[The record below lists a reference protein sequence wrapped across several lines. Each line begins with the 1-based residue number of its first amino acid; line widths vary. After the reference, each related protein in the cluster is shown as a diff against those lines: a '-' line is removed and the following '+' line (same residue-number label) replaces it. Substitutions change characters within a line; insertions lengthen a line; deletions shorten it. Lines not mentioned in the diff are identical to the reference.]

1 MLHFWYMKKSPS
13 IRYIAVY
20 VLAALV
26 IVESAMLLF
35 GTYVEKAFAPTVASS
50 DDTVSWQTVTIG
62 GIVTFEIP
70 KDCSLDSGA
79 GNAYLICPT
88 ADNSQPTPEMKFS
101 SDGITVNIR
110 RWENLES
117 PYWDHIVG
125 SLKIVQPMTHDITI
139 NVQK

>member
-1 MLHFWYMKKSPS
+1 
-13 IRYIAVY
+13 
-20 VLAALV
+20 
-26 IVESAMLLF
+26 MLLF
-35 GTYVEKAFAPTVASS
+35 GTYVENAFAPTVASS

-79 GNAYLICPT
+79 GNAYLVCPT

-101 SDGITVNIR
+101 SDGTTVNVR

-117 PYWDHIVG
+117 PYWSHIIG

-139 NVQK
+139 NVQE